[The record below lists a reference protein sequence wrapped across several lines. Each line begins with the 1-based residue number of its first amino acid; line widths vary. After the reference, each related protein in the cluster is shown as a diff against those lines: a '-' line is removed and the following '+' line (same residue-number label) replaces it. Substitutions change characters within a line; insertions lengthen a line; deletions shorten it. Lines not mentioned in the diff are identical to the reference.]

1 MALRVNGVEITEER
15 IRDEMQYH
23 PAPSPDDARREAVNA
38 LVVRTLLL
46 SEAWRLGIA
55 APPPLTDATKKLIEA
70 PEEALIRA
78 LVDREIVV
86 AEPSEDDCRA
96 YYLENPQ
103 RFKSPDLLQAAHIL
117 FSAEPNDR
125 ESMAKAKARAEAALK
140 QLRDDPARF
149 GELAR
154 EHSDCSSREH
164 GGDLGQITR
173 GSTIPEFETFLFAL
187 EPGQI
192 CPVPIR
198 TRYGYHVVRL
208 NQRLIGRQLPYESVN
223 DRIKA
228 YLREKTWREAV
239 HNYIGRLKATA
250 IIEETAEPADR
261 EFSGCGPPRGCGAA
275 PRVPPNFGVEPT

>member
-15 IRDEMQYH
+15 IREEMQYH

-46 SEAWRLGIA
+46 SEVRRLGIS
-55 APPPLTDATKKLIEA
+55 APRPLTDATKKLVEA

-78 LVDREIVV
+78 LVDREIEV
-86 AEPSEDDCRA
+86 AEPSEEDCRA

-117 FSAEPNDR
+117 FSANPNDR

-140 QLRDDPARF
+140 QLRDDSARF

-154 EHSDCSSREH
+154 ELSDCSSREH

-208 NQRLIGRQLPYESVN
+208 NQRLNGRQLPYESVK

-239 HNYIGRLKATA
+239 HNYIARLKATA
-250 IIEETAEPADR
+250 IIEETDEPADR
-261 EFSGCGPPRGCGAA
+261 EFSGCGPRRGCGAA